1 MSKRLILVL
10 TLLFVVG
17 TTFAAF
23 AEVQNVK
30 VSGDIALYGIARNN
44 FDLGEPDPYNLGN
57 NTKER
62 NRLFGTQTRLRVDA
76 DLTDN
81 VIATVRLINER
92 AWNTEDN
99 SSTDID
105 LDLAYVTLKEF
116 LYSPLSLTLGRQ
128 EIRFGNQ
135 LIIGNS
141 NNYNAS
147 VLNGFPADLSVR
159 NAFDAIR
166 ATLNYDPLV
175 VDFVYSKIK
184 HKNASADDTTGY
196 NTSSDADLFGV
207 NASYDVS
214 KKLNVQA
221 YIWDKR
227 SKAENDSGTPAVNSS
242 KKDNVYTL
250 GALITAKPITDLK
263 LSLEGAWQFGYDRVL
278 SSTNT
283 SDKRKAYALQA
294 MADYTFSKVK
304 FTPSIG
310 ASYTYLSGP
319 KGGKYSGWDPM
330 YYNQVLGNIAYAIL
344 PFSNMQAIGVRGSV
358 KPADDVTLT
367 GSVTNFTLVKEVSSY
382 TSLYNNATIY
392 TTTKKNL
399 GNEFDLTATY
409 DYTEDVQLGLTWGY
423 LACGN
428 AIADSRGNASQ
439 VIGSMKVTF

>member
-10 TLLFVVG
+10 ALLFVVG
-17 TTFAAF
+17 TTFAAY

-44 FDLGEPDPYNLGN
+44 FDLGTPDPGTGT

-92 AWNTEDN
+92 SWTTESN

-141 NNYNAS
+141 NNYTSDA
-147 VLNGFPADLSVR
+147 LNGFPADLSVR

-175 VDFVYSKIK
+175 IDAVYAKIS
-184 HKNASADDTTGY
+184 NSNTNADD
-196 NTSSDADLFGV
+196 DADLFGV

-214 KKLNVQA
+214 KKLNVQG

-227 SKAENDSGTPAVNSS
+227 SKAEEANNS

-263 LSLEGAWQFGYDRVL
+263 LSLEGAWQFGMDRVL
-278 SSTNT
+278 SSNNT

-310 ASYTYLSGP
+310 AGYTYLSGP

-367 GSVTNFTLVKEVSSY
+367 GSVTNFSLVKEVSGY
-382 TSLYNNATIY
+382 NSLYNNELIP

-423 LACGN
+423 FACGN

>member
-1 MSKRLILVL
+1 
-10 TLLFVVG
+10 
-17 TTFAAF
+17 
-23 AEVQNVK
+23 
-30 VSGDIALYGIARNN
+30 
-44 FDLGEPDPYNLGN
+44 
-57 NTKER
+57 KER

-196 NTSSDADLFGV
+196 NTSSDADLFGA

-310 ASYTYLSGP
+310 AGYTYLSGP
-319 KGGKYSGWDPM
+319 KGGKYGGWDPM

-367 GSVTNFTLVKEVSSY
+367 GSVTNFSLVKEVSSY

-423 LACGN
+423 FACGN
-428 AIADSRGNASQ
+428 AIAESRGNASQ